1 MPAIDLMGTMNR
13 YRSIASVFLGLA
25 LLVSAAC
32 QTNAPPPA
40 TTSGTRLTIDV
51 PFPLSGPGRQPIDST
66 ERKAVGEA
74 WGELLTGRVTD
85 ARATVARFGSPQTEL
100 LRLQVTLVEG
110 PSADIQKRLQ
120 DFVDEHPQYAAGWVT
135 LSTAAE
141 LQGNETVALSSAHRS
156 SQLWPSGP
164 YARRSKNLQQR
175 WVDDR
180 IERGRETLTAGQPME
195 ALSTTEQALAL
206 DPNNQA
212 ALLIRAESLLQLQ
225 QGPEAEAALSR
236 LGSLPEALVLRADMA
251 SAQGRWQHA
260 MDLLGALPAD
270 HPAKDRALRRAQLMW
285 RISILPP
292 YVHEAVY
299 SKAVTREQLAVILVA
314 MVPSLEVQAGG
325 ATPLLTDVI
334 DLPSQRAIL
343 TATRLHIMS
352 VDKVA
357 MLFHGQRAVTRGES
371 KSAIEATCHISGFSA
386 PLWCEPGLSR
396 NDGCSVIEEPVQG
409 MDLVEVLLS
418 VNARSDT

>member
-13 YRSIASVFLGLA
+13 YRSSASVFLGLA
-25 LLVSAAC
+25 LLVSTAC
-32 QTNAPPPA
+32 QTSAPPPA

-85 ARATVARFGSPQTEL
+85 ARTTVARFGSPQTEL

-120 DFVDEHPQYAAGWVT
+120 DFVDEYPQYAAGWVT
-135 LSTAAE
+135 LSMAAE

-195 ALSTTEQALAL
+195 ALSTIEQALAL
-206 DPNNQA
+206 DPDNQA
-212 ALLIRAESLLQLQ
+212 ALLTRAESLLQLQ

>member
-1 MPAIDLMGTMNR
+1 METIDLMGTMNR

-32 QTNAPPPA
+32 QTSAPPPA
-40 TTSGTRLTIDV
+40 TTSGTRLTVDV

-66 ERKAVGEA
+66 ERKAIGEA

-85 ARATVARFGSPQTEL
+85 ARTTVARFGSPQTEL

-120 DFVDEHPQYAAGWVT
+120 DFVDEYPQYAAGWVT
-135 LSTAAE
+135 LSMAAE

-195 ALSTTEQALAL
+195 ALSTIEQALAL
-206 DPNNQA
+206 DPDNQA
-212 ALLIRAESLLQLQ
+212 ALLTRAESLLQLQ